1 MSTRAIMDMLMN
13 KFRLEGLTQREYEIL
28 DKLFKKNKEQFPTCA
43 DLTDLIN
50 LGRMENNSKWE
61 VWEDLGDNKTMLLFK
76 VDTLKEAKEATR
88 RLWKNGVKAFWDF
101 PEDRKMKE
109 ESLMSKE
116 ELEQF
121 RIHVMAPGV

>member
-1 MSTRAIMDMLMN
+1 
-13 KFRLEGLTQREYEIL
+13 
-28 DKLFKKNKEQFPTCA
+28 
-43 DLTDLIN
+43 
-50 LGRMENNSKWE
+50 MENNSKWE